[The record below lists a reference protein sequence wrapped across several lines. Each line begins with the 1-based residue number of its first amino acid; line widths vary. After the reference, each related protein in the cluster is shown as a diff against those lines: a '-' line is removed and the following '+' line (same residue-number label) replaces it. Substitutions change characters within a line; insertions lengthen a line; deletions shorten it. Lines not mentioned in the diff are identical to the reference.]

1 MLKVKNEIGGRDGI
15 RDTVSET
22 GNYSVREEERADAE
36 QDRRESERNRLSS
49 FLPPPHPASYPLK
62 PPCFVVC
69 LHQSSAKRADR
80 TEETGELWRRR
91 V

>member
-22 GNYSVREEERADAE
+22 GYYSARERKEGLRSRTAGRAREIDCPRFCPPRFIVR
-36 QDRRESERNRLSS
+36 
-49 FLPPPHPASYPLK
+49 
-62 PPCFVVC
+62 